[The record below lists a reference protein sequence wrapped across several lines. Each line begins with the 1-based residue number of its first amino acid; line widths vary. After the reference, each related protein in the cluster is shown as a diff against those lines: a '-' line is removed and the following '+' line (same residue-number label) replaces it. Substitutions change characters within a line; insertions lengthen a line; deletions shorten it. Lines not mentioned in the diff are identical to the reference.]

1 MDLKQEIKRI
11 ILAPSE
17 TGNDRMIGVELEDF
31 IYDKNSRRIPVNP
44 CSEYSASD
52 LLKNLI
58 DLQENDKYKA
68 YYSIEPGGQIEWA
81 STPRRSLHDVQIE
94 LNNHQKRLK
103 TLLANHQLDK
113 IDLSVEP
120 IYLPNEIDFIEH
132 KKYQLMHKLFS
143 LTGKHGPW
151 MMRNT
156 TSIQVNIDILSK
168 TDAEEMAF
176 LADCL
181 TPFCVLLFA
190 NGPFMAGNPANNSN
204 HRYNFWNDTDPSRCG
219 NLFDHDIH
227 NKDQLLD
234 KFVDIVL
241 DAPSIFTVSI
251 GNDVKKFDGSLKQW
265 LQALE
270 KSGLLD
276 EHKINIALHQIFTN
290 VRFKKHVLEIR
301 GTDRPPKGF
310 EMAPAAF
317 WVGLLTVDSIRD
329 QLMKIFSR
337 WSQDE
342 RKIANANACILNL
355 SNIGPAGKS
364 MMEWINLF
372 SVLAT
377 DGLKIRSESL
387 HIDNEQDLFTPYF
400 KMIKERGIPAIFMQD
415 DFHNNQKPL
424 IEFLRAKQ

>member
-103 TLLANHQLDK
+103 TLLKTHQLEK

-120 IYLPNEIDFIEH
+120 IYLPNEIDFIDH
-132 KKYQLMHKLFS
+132 KKYELMHKLFL

-168 TDAEEMAF
+168 TEAEEMAF

-190 NGPFMAGNPANNSN
+190 NGPFMAGNPAKYSN

-219 NLFDHDIH
+219 NLFDHDIQ

-241 DAPSIFTVSI
+241 DAPSIFTVSN
-251 GNDVKKFDGSLKQW
+251 GNDIKKFDGSLKQW

-276 EHKINIALHQIFTN
+276 EHKINIALHQIFTH

-301 GTDRPPKGF
+301 SADRPPKGF
-310 EMAPAAF
+310 EMAPVAF

-329 QLMKIFSR
+329 QLMEIFSR

-342 RKIANANACILNL
+342 RKIANANACTLNL
-355 SNIGPAGKS
+355 SNIGPSGKS
-364 MMEWINLF
+364 MIEWINLF
-372 SVLAT
+372 SVLAI
-377 DGLKIRSESL
+377 DGLKIRSDTL
-387 HIDNEQDLFTPYF
+387 HIDNEQDLFNPYF

-424 IEFLRAKQ
+424 FEFLRAK

>member
-17 TGNDRMIGVELEDF
+17 TGNDRKIGVELEDF

-103 TLLANHQLDK
+103 TILANHQLDK

-156 TSIQVNIDILSK
+156 TSIQVNIDIFSK

-290 VRFKKHVLEIR
+290 VRFKKNVLEIR

>member
-1 MDLKQEIKRI
+1 MGLKEEIKRV
-11 ILAPSE
+11 ILAPLE
-17 TGNDRMIGVELEDF
+17 AGDERMIGVELEDF
-31 IYDKNSRRIPVNP
+31 IYDKKSKRIPVNP
-44 CSEYSASD
+44 GSEYSASD

-58 DLQENDKYKA
+58 DLQVNDKYKA

-94 LNNHQKRLK
+94 LNSHQKRLNH
-103 TLLANHQLDK
+103 LLTAHQLEK

-120 IYLPNEIDFIEH
+120 IYLPNEIDFIDH
-132 KKYQLMHKLFS
+132 KKYELMHELF
-143 LTGKHGPW
+143 LRTGKHGPW
-151 MMRNT
+151 MMKNT

-219 NLFDHDIH
+219 NLFDHGIH

-251 GNDVKKFDGSLKQW
+251 SNDIKKFDGSLKQW

-270 KSGLLD
+270 QSDVLD
-276 EHKINIALHQIFTN
+276 EHKINIALHQIFTH

-301 GTDRPPKGF
+301 GTDRPPTGF
-310 EMAPAAF
+310 EIAPAAF

-329 QLMKIFSR
+329 QLVKIFSR
-337 WSQDE
+337 WSLDE
-342 RKIANANACILNL
+342 RKIANTNASILSL
-355 SNIGPAGKS
+355 SNIGPAGKN
-364 MMEWINLF
+364 MMEWINIF
-372 SVLAT
+372 SVLAI

-387 HIDNEQDLFTPYF
+387 HIDNEQDLFTPYL
-400 KMIKERGIPAIFMQD
+400 KMINERGIPAIFMQD
-415 DFHNNQKPL
+415 DFDKNKKPL
-424 IEFLRAKQ
+424 IEFLRAK

>member
-1 MDLKQEIKRI
+1 MGLKEEIKSV
-11 ILAPSE
+11 ILAPLE
-17 TGNDRMIGVELEDF
+17 AGDERMIGVELEDF
-31 IYDKNSRRIPVNP
+31 IYDKKSKRIPVNP
-44 CSEYSASD
+44 GNEYSASD

-58 DLQENDKYKA
+58 DLQVNDKYKA

-81 STPRRSLHDVQIE
+81 STPQRSLHDVQIE
-94 LNNHQKRLK
+94 LNSHQKRLK
-103 TLLANHQLDK
+103 SLLTTHQLEK

-120 IYLPNEIDFIEH
+120 IYLPNEIDFIDH
-132 KKYQLMHKLFS
+132 KKYELMHELF
-143 LTGKHGPW
+143 LRTGKHGPW

-156 TSIQVNIDILSK
+156 TSIQINIDILSK

-219 NLFDHDIH
+219 NLFDHGIH

-251 GNDVKKFDGSLKQW
+251 SNDIKKFDGSLKQW

-270 KSGLLD
+270 QSDVLD
-276 EHKINIALHQIFTN
+276 EHKINIALHQIFTH

-301 GTDRPPKGF
+301 GTDRPPTGF
-310 EMAPAAF
+310 EIAPAAF

-329 QLMKIFSR
+329 QLVKIFSR
-337 WSQDE
+337 WSLDE
-342 RKIANANACILNL
+342 RKIANANASILSL
-355 SNIGPAGKS
+355 SNIGPAGKN
-364 MMEWINLF
+364 MMEWINIF
-372 SVLAT
+372 SVLAI

-387 HIDNEQDLFTPYF
+387 HIDNEQDLFTPYL
-400 KMIKERGIPAIFMQD
+400 KMINERGIPAIFMQD
-415 DFHNNQKPL
+415 DFDKNKKPL
-424 IEFLRAKQ
+424 IEFLRAK

>member
-1 MDLKQEIKRI
+1 MGLKEEIKRV
-11 ILAPSE
+11 ILAPLE
-17 TGNDRMIGVELEDF
+17 AGDERMIGVELEDF
-31 IYDKNSRRIPVNP
+31 IYDKKSKRIPVNP
-44 CSEYSASD
+44 GSEYSASD

-58 DLQENDKYKA
+58 DLQVNDKYKA

-94 LNNHQKRLK
+94 LNSHQKRLNH
-103 TLLANHQLDK
+103 LLTAHQLEK

-120 IYLPNEIDFIEH
+120 IYLPNEIDFIDH
-132 KKYQLMHKLFS
+132 KKYELMHELF
-143 LTGKHGPW
+143 LRTGKHGPW
-151 MMRNT
+151 MMKNT

-219 NLFDHDIH
+219 NLFDHGIH

-251 GNDVKKFDGSLKQW
+251 SNDIKKFDGSLKQW

-270 KSGLLD
+270 QSDVLD
-276 EHKINIALHQIFTN
+276 EHKINIALHQIFTH

-301 GTDRPPKGF
+301 GTDRPPTGF
-310 EMAPAAF
+310 EIAPAAF

-329 QLMKIFSR
+329 QLVKIFSQ
-337 WSQDE
+337 WSLDE
-342 RKIANANACILNL
+342 RKIANANASILSL
-355 SNIGPAGKS
+355 SNIGPAGKN
-364 MMEWINLF
+364 MMEWINIF
-372 SVLAT
+372 SVLAI

-387 HIDNEQDLFTPYF
+387 HIDNEQDLFTPYL
-400 KMIKERGIPAIFMQD
+400 KMINERGIPAIFMQD
-415 DFHNNQKPL
+415 DFDKSKKPL
-424 IEFLRAKQ
+424 IEFLRAK

>member
-1 MDLKQEIKRI
+1 MGLKEEIKSV
-11 ILAPSE
+11 ILAPLE
-17 TGNDRMIGVELEDF
+17 AGDERMIGVELEDF
-31 IYDKNSRRIPVNP
+31 IYDKKSKRIPVNP
-44 CSEYSASD
+44 GNEYSASD

-58 DLQENDKYKA
+58 DLQVNDKYKA

-94 LNNHQKRLK
+94 LNSHQKRLNH
-103 TLLANHQLDK
+103 LLTAHQLEK

-120 IYLPNEIDFIEH
+120 IYLPNEIDFIDH
-132 KKYQLMHKLFS
+132 KKYELMHELF
-143 LTGKHGPW
+143 LRTGKHGPW

-156 TSIQVNIDILSK
+156 TSFQINIDILSK

-219 NLFDHDIH
+219 NLFDHGIH

-251 GNDVKKFDGSLKQW
+251 SNDIKKFDGSLKQW
-265 LQALE
+265 LHALE
-270 KSGLLD
+270 QSDVLD
-276 EHKINIALHQIFTN
+276 EHKINIALHQIFTH

-301 GTDRPPKGF
+301 GTDRPPTGF
-310 EMAPAAF
+310 EIAPAAF

-329 QLMKIFSR
+329 QLVKIFSQ
-337 WSQDE
+337 WSLDE
-342 RKIANANACILNL
+342 RKIANANASSLSI
-355 SNIGPAGKS
+355 SNIGPAGKN
-364 MMEWINLF
+364 MMEWINIF
-372 SVLAT
+372 SVLAI

-387 HIDNEQDLFTPYF
+387 HIDNEQDLFTPYL
-400 KMIKERGIPAIFMQD
+400 KMINERGIPAIFMQD
-415 DFHNNQKPL
+415 DFDKNKKPL
-424 IEFLRAKQ
+424 IEFLRAK

>member
-1 MDLKQEIKRI
+1 MGLKEEIKSV
-11 ILAPSE
+11 ILAPLE
-17 TGNDRMIGVELEDF
+17 AGDERMIGVELEDF
-31 IYDKNSRRIPVNP
+31 IYDKKSKRIPVNP
-44 CSEYSASD
+44 GNEYSASD

-58 DLQENDKYKA
+58 DLQVNDKYKA

-94 LNNHQKRLK
+94 LNSHQKRLNH
-103 TLLANHQLDK
+103 LLTAHQLEK

-120 IYLPNEIDFIEH
+120 IYLPNEIDFIDH
-132 KKYQLMHKLFS
+132 KKYELMHELF
-143 LTGKHGPW
+143 LRTGKHGPW

-156 TSIQVNIDILSK
+156 TSIQINIDILSK

-219 NLFDHDIH
+219 NLFDHGIH

-251 GNDVKKFDGSLKQW
+251 SNDIKKFDGSLKQW
-265 LQALE
+265 LHALE
-270 KSGLLD
+270 QSDVLD
-276 EHKINIALHQIFTN
+276 EHKINIALHQIFTH

-301 GTDRPPKGF
+301 GTDRPPTGF
-310 EMAPAAF
+310 EIAPAAF

-329 QLMKIFSR
+329 QLVKIFSR
-337 WSQDE
+337 WSLDE
-342 RKIANANACILNL
+342 RKIANANACILSL
-355 SNIGPAGKS
+355 SNIGPAGKN
-364 MMEWINLF
+364 MMEWINIF
-372 SVLAT
+372 SVLAI

-387 HIDNEQDLFTPYF
+387 HIDNEQDLFTPYL
-400 KMIKERGIPAIFMQD
+400 KMINERGIPAIFMQD
-415 DFHNNQKPL
+415 DFDKNKKPL
-424 IEFLRAKQ
+424 IEFLRAK

>member
-1 MDLKQEIKRI
+1 MGLKEEIKSV
-11 ILAPSE
+11 ILAPLE
-17 TGNDRMIGVELEDF
+17 AGDERMIGVELEDF
-31 IYDKNSRRIPVNP
+31 IYDKKSKRIPVNP
-44 CSEYSASD
+44 GNEYSASD

-58 DLQENDKYKA
+58 DLQVNDKYKA

-94 LNNHQKRLK
+94 LNSHQKRLNH
-103 TLLANHQLDK
+103 LLTAHQLEK

-120 IYLPNEIDFIEH
+120 IYLPNEIDFIDH
-132 KKYQLMHKLFS
+132 KKYELMHELF
-143 LTGKHGPW
+143 LRTGKHGPW

-156 TSIQVNIDILSK
+156 TSFQINIDILSK

-219 NLFDHDIH
+219 NLFDHGIH

-251 GNDVKKFDGSLKQW
+251 SNDIKKFDGSLKQW
-265 LQALE
+265 LHALE
-270 KSGLLD
+270 QSDVLD
-276 EHKINIALHQIFTN
+276 EHKINIALHQIFTH

-301 GTDRPPKGF
+301 GTDRPPTGF

-329 QLMKIFSR
+329 QLVKIFSR
-337 WSQDE
+337 WSLDE
-342 RKIANANACILNL
+342 RKIANANACILSL
-355 SNIGPAGKS
+355 SNIGPAGKN
-364 MMEWINLF
+364 MMEWINIF
-372 SVLAT
+372 SVLSI

-387 HIDNEQDLFTPYF
+387 HIDNEQDLFTPYL
-400 KMIKERGIPAIFMQD
+400 KMINERGIPAIFMQD
-415 DFHNNQKPL
+415 DFDKNKKPL
-424 IEFLRAKQ
+424 IEFLRAK

>member
-1 MDLKQEIKRI
+1 MGLKEEIKSV
-11 ILAPSE
+11 ILAPLE
-17 TGNDRMIGVELEDF
+17 AGDERMIGVELEDF
-31 IYDKNSRRIPVNP
+31 IYDKKSKRIPVNP
-44 CSEYSASD
+44 GNEYSASD

-58 DLQENDKYKA
+58 DLQVNDKYKA

-94 LNNHQKRLK
+94 LNSHQKRLNH
-103 TLLANHQLDK
+103 LLTAHQLEK

-120 IYLPNEIDFIEH
+120 IYLPNEIDFIDH
-132 KKYQLMHKLFS
+132 KKYELMHELF
-143 LTGKHGPW
+143 LRTGKHGPW

-156 TSIQVNIDILSK
+156 TSIQINIDILSK

-219 NLFDHDIH
+219 NLFDHGIH

-251 GNDVKKFDGSLKQW
+251 SNDIKKFDGSLKQW

-270 KSGLLD
+270 QSDVLD
-276 EHKINIALHQIFTN
+276 EHKINIALHQIFTH

-301 GTDRPPKGF
+301 GTDRPPTGF
-310 EMAPAAF
+310 EIAPAAF

-329 QLMKIFSR
+329 QLVKIFSQ
-337 WSQDE
+337 WSLDE
-342 RKIANANACILNL
+342 RKIANANACILSL
-355 SNIGPAGKS
+355 SNIGPAGKN
-364 MMEWINLF
+364 MMEWINIF
-372 SVLAT
+372 SVLAI

-387 HIDNEQDLFTPYF
+387 HIDNEQDLFTPYL
-400 KMIKERGIPAIFMQD
+400 KMINERGIPAIFMQD
-415 DFHNNQKPL
+415 DFDKNKKPL
-424 IEFLRAKQ
+424 IEFLRAK